1 MFIWTYAEASIL
13 WPPDL
18 KPALPSPLPQNNSS
32 VGVAVGFK
40 ILQEAAYR
48 TRHRVSLCQSPH
60 AQENMW
66 YAELGRAIKD
76 SPTDTVWEAYG
87 RGGAHSCVRNACTH
101 GDRNVQEI
109 LYLRFL
115 EKLVH
120 RHRAAKEDLRIFRLL
135 LLLLLLLLSHFRRV

>member
-1 MFIWTYAEASIL
+1 M
-13 WPPDL
+13 
-18 KPALPSPLPQNNSS
+18 KPALPSPFPQNNSS